1 MDDFARIDKNCKM
14 SEKAIFLARFAMP
27 VEKRRRN
34 FAPEK
39 ETIRRFGD
47 LAICRFVDLSICR
60 FVDLSICRC
69 TNKAT
74 C

>member
-1 MDDFARIDKNCKM
+1 VDDFARIDKNCKM

-39 ETIRRFGD
+39 ETIRRF
-47 LAICRFVDLSICR
+47 VDLPMY
-60 FVDLSICRC
+60 
-69 TNKAT
+69 
-74 C
+74 

>member
-1 MDDFARIDKNCKM
+1 VDDFARIGKNCKM

-39 ETIRRFGD
+39 ETI
-47 LAICRFVDLSICR
+47 CRFVDLSICQ
-60 FVDLSICRC
+60 C
-69 TNKAT
+69 TNKAIWQLANLIVNNFKT
-74 C
+74 LIQ

>member
-27 VEKRRRN
+27 VEKNRRN

-39 ETIRRFGD
+39 ETIRQLD
-47 LAICRFVDLSICR
+47 DLSICR
-60 FVDLSICRC
+60 FANVLIRQFG
-69 TNKAT
+69 NLLI
-74 C
+74 